1 MIRILIA
8 DDHEIVRKGLK
19 QIVSENMGMVVTGE
33 AATAEEALELAR
45 KEEFDVAIIDI
56 AMPGRG
62 GLDILKDL
70 RVARPSLRII
80 ILSVWDEK
88 QYAVRSVQHGASAYI
103 TKANATDQLVAA
115 INAVASGR
123 RYITPS
129 VAERLAS
136 HVEETERS
144 LPHEALSGRELQV
157 LVLLGSGTSMGD
169 ISRDLCLSIKT
180 VSTYRTRILE
190 KMGMSSN
197 AQLIRYAIENNLAK

>member
-88 QYAVRSVQHGASAYI
+88 QYAVRSVQDGASAYI
-103 TKANATDQLVAA
+103 TKANATDELVAA

-157 LVLLGSGTSMGD
+157 LVLLGSGTSIRD

-190 KMGMSSN
+190 KMGMRSN